1 MLPWTFSGIVE
12 KIGILGIPTEFVNG
26 YCKIVTNFPSKTI
39 ALFALFMNTSL
50 QFFVPLLIILCLYV
64 HILVAV
70 RRRSRQIAPVTN
82 QHQAQSQ
89 NIINQTTAQAKK
101 MSNVAKNVTKTLMTV
116 TLFFALCWSFNS
128 VYFILAVEGS
138 FGFTLSSQFYYV
150 SSYLVCANQIIN
162 PFLYA
167 LQYKQFQA
175 QTAKICCR
183 GKCTKRNIIVVT
195 EGTVSTQ
202 MTTYWYVVSLIH
214 LVLFFDSWGSTNK
227 LGSNSFTD
235 KPVKLLPNLT
245 VATVWPIRVFPK
257 WFYWIHLLCKRPGCY
272 HSTTKTHVRD
282 RIFKLFQ
289 IHASVIYQIRQI
301 HWIQ

>member
-1 MLPWTFSGIVE
+1 MIALSPVQTQTFIHNVILFIDMPSNAWCDQTHWLIRTPYLSIIASNASINFFFSGVVE
-12 KIGILGIPTEFVNG
+12 KIGILGIPTEYVNG
-26 YCKIVTNFPSKTI
+26 YCKIVTNFPSKSI

-50 QFFVPLLIILCLYV
+50 QFFVPLLIIFCLYV

-70 RRRSRQIAPVTN
+70 RRRSRQIASVTN

-89 NIINQTTAQAKK
+89 NIINQTTVQAKK

-138 FGFTLSSQFYYV
+138 FGLTLSSQFYYV

-202 MTTYWYVVSLIH
+202 MTT
-214 LVLFFDSWGSTNK
+214 
-227 LGSNSFTD
+227 
-235 KPVKLLPNLT
+235 
-245 VATVWPIRVFPK
+245 
-257 WFYWIHLLCKRPGCY
+257 
-272 HSTTKTHVRD
+272 
-282 RIFKLFQ
+282 
-289 IHASVIYQIRQI
+289 
-301 HWIQ
+301 